1 MTRWWNKTGGIS
13 YHYLALRFR
22 RNLWQDYLKFIEEF
36 LFSIQWFSSS
46 KPKKLLLLGP
56 SAGYTLPTA
65 WLKGFSEILAIDFDP
80 LAPLLFK
87 QIHGPLPIRWT
98 KENFFSDSSQ
108 DWRIDR
114 LLALRQSFP
123 DHLWFFTNLIGQL
136 PLTLKNM
143 SLHKEDQWLHWQQ
156 DWHQVLLERN
166 WISLHD
172 IFSVPFGIRSIAP
185 FSQKWQTVSKEELIQ
200 NILKSREKA
209 VVTDHLTHGL
219 LPLQT
224 RKELALWRIQPHQT
238 QIIEAATNIF

>member
-1 MTRWWNKTGGIS
+1 MTRWSNKTGGIG

-22 RNLWQDYLKFIEEF
+22 HNLWQDYLKFIQEF
-36 LFSIQWFSSS
+36 LFSLQWFSSS
-46 KPKKLLLLGP
+46 KSKKLLLLGP
-56 SAGYTLPTA
+56 SAGYTLPTH
-65 WLKGFSEILAIDFDP
+65 WLKGFNEIQAIDFDP
-80 LAPLLFK
+80 LAPFLFK

-136 PLTLKNM
+136 PLTLKKM
-143 SLHKEDQWLHWQQ
+143 SLHKEEQWFHWRR

-200 NILKSREKA
+200 NVLKAREKA

-219 LPLQT
+219 FPVQT